1 MTETPLARPASR
13 RRLRR
18 PRFRG
23 LLLVLG
29 PGLVSGFADNDAAGI
44 TTYSLAG
51 AQYGYG
57 LMWALL
63 VTMIALGFTQEVGA
77 RLGIAT
83 GQGLAGVIR
92 ERFGVRWTTLAVSVV
107 LIANLGTTVAEFAG
121 IAAALSLFGV
131 PPQMSSI
138 AAAAIVVVV
147 LARSNFGLV
156 QYGFLAIGG
165 TVSIAYAFSAV
176 LAKPDWSHAA
186 TALVLPEIS
195 GTAAYFLMLVA
206 VVGTTIT
213 PWGQAFIQSYVA
225 DKGLG
230 PGDLV
235 HERVDVTLGAL
246 ITNVVGALI
255 VLACAATIWKVGGTI
270 TDAAD
275 AALALEPLAGHSA
288 TVLFGIGLL
297 AASLL
302 GLGVVPLS
310 SAYFAC
316 EAFGW
321 EHGVHWRWGQA
332 PVFYG
337 LLAFFVGF
345 GALFVVIPGLPLI
358 QVIFLSAV
366 LDGVLLP
373 IILVFV
379 MLLARDR
386 KLLGDLASG
395 RFLQVV
401 GWGITVLVS
410 LMSVAFVVAQLIF

>member
-1 MTETPLARPASR
+1 M
-13 RRLRR
+13 
-18 PRFRG
+18 
-23 LLLVLG
+23 
-29 PGLVSGFADNDAAGI
+29 SGFADNDAAGI

-92 ERFGVRWTTLAVSVV
+92 ERFGVRWTALAVTVV
-107 LIANLGTTVAEFAG
+107 LVANLGTTVAEFAG
-121 IAAALSLFGV
+121 IAAALSLFGI
-131 PPQMSSI
+131 PPQISSI
-138 AAAAIVVVV
+138 AAAALVIVV
-147 LARSNFGLV
+147 LARSSFAPV

-165 TVSIAYAFSAV
+165 AVSIAYLISAV
-176 LAKPDWSHAA
+176 LARPDWQHAA
-186 TALVLPEIS
+186 VATFVPEVT
-195 GTAAYFLMLVA
+195 GTAGYFLTLVG

-230 PGDLV
+230 PRDLA
-235 HERVDVTLGAL
+235 HERVDVGLGAL
-246 ITNVVGALI
+246 ITNGVAAFIVV
-255 VLACAATIWKVGGTI
+255 ACAATIWKVGGTI
-270 TDAAD
+270 NDAAD
-275 AALALEPLAGHSA
+275 AATALGPLAGHSA
-288 TVLFGIGLL
+288 TVLFGVGLL

-310 SAYFAC
+310 TAYFAC

-321 EHGVHWRWGQA
+321 ERGLHWRWGQA

-345 GALFVVIPGLPLI
+345 GALFVVLPGLPLI
-358 QVIFLSAV
+358 QVMFLSAV
-366 LDGVLLP
+366 LDGLLLP
-373 IILVFV
+373 IILAFV
-379 MLLARDR
+379 MLIAGDR
-386 KLLGDLASG
+386 TRLGDLASS
-395 RFLQVV
+395 RVLLVI
-401 GWGITVLVS
+401 GWGTTILVS
-410 LMSVAFVVAQLIF
+410 LMSVVFVLAQLFT

>member
-1 MTETPLARPASR
+1 M
-13 RRLRR
+13 
-18 PRFRG
+18 
-23 LLLVLG
+23 
-29 PGLVSGFADNDAAGI
+29 SGFADNDAAGI

-83 GQGLAGVIR
+83 GQGLSGVIR
-92 ERFGVRWTTLAVSVV
+92 ERFGVRWTALAVAVV

-131 PPQMSSI
+131 PPQISSI

-147 LARSNFGLV
+147 LARSNFGPV
-156 QYGFLAIGG
+156 QFAFLAIGG
-165 TVSIAYAFSAV
+165 AVSIAYAISAA
-176 LAKPDWSHAA
+176 LARPDWSHAA
-186 TALVLPEIS
+186 TALIVPEIS
-195 GTAAYFLMLVA
+195 GTAAYFLTLVG

-230 PGDLV
+230 PRDLAN
-235 HERVDVTLGAL
+235 ERVDVTLGTL
-246 ITNVVGALI
+246 ITNGVAAFIVV
-255 VLACAATIWKVGGTI
+255 ACAATIWKVGGTI
-270 TDAAD
+270 TDASD
-275 AALALEPLAGHSA
+275 AALALGPLAGRSA
-288 TVLFGIGLL
+288 TVIFGIGLL

-321 EHGVHWRWGQA
+321 ERGLHWRWSQA

-337 LLAFFVGF
+337 LLAMFVGF
-345 GALFVVIPGLPLI
+345 AALFVVIPGLPLI

-366 LDGVLLP
+366 LDGLLLP

-379 MLLARDR
+379 MLIAGDR
-386 KLLGDLASG
+386 NLLGDLASG
-395 RFLQVV
+395 RFLLIV
-401 GWGITVLVS
+401 GWSITILVS
-410 LMSVAFVVAQLIF
+410 AMSVVFVLAQLFT